1 MRKLI
6 ILSAIAAALVML
18 AVSGCAS
25 HKAELIM
32 LRGQVDTLAAK
43 VSQLQAEKAAAQ
55 QRVAD
60 LQSELDSLAQ
70 KEKMYVEKLDSYTV
84 LRVQDQL
91 LFRSGSHRITTDGE
105 HRLDQIAN
113 VLERYP
119 DFTIRVEGHTDS
131 KQILPEYRDKYP
143 SNWELSTSRATSVV
157 HYLVDKDGMN
167 PSQLTAVGLGEYHPI
182 ADNSTAEG
190 RQENRRVEFFIAPKH
205 PVKDISD
212 QPQKPQEQEQP
223 LP

>member
-6 ILSAIAAALVML
+6 VFSAILAALVML

-32 LRGQVDTLAAK
+32 LRGQVDTLQAK
-43 VSQLQAEKAAAQ
+43 VNQLQAEKAAAQ
-55 QRVAD
+55 QRVAE
-60 LQSELDSLAQ
+60 LQSELDSLAR

-84 LRVQDQL
+84 LRVQDEL

-105 HRLDQIAN
+105 RRLDDIAN

-119 DFTIRVEGHTDS
+119 DFTIRVEGHTDN
-131 KQILPEYRDKYP
+131 KQIMPEYRDKYP
-143 SNWELSTSRATSVV
+143 SNWELSTRRATSVV
-157 HYLVDKDGMN
+157 HYLVDKDGMD
-167 PSQLTAVGLGEYHPI
+167 PAQLTAVGLGEYHPI
-182 ADNSTAEG
+182 ADNGTVEG
-190 RQENRRVEFFIAPKH
+190 RQQNRRVEFFIAPKH

-212 QPQKPQEQEQP
+212 QPQQTKEETQP